1 MKTSTATVSIAGD
14 LREKLTAIA
23 KAGFDG
29 IEIFEQDFISFDLS
43 PADVRRM
50 ADDHGLEITLF
61 QPFRDF
67 EGLPEGPLRQRAFS
81 RARHKFDLM
90 CELGTDLML
99 VCSSVPVS
107 YTHLTLPTKA

>member
-14 LREKLTAIA
+14 LSEKLAAIA

-29 IEIFEQDFISFDLS
+29 IEIFEQDFISFDLR

-50 ADDHGLEITLF
+50 VSDHGLEITLF

-67 EGLPEGPLRQRAFS
+67 EGLPKGL
-81 RARHKFDLM
+81 
-90 CELGTDLML
+90 
-99 VCSSVPVS
+99 
-107 YTHLTLPTKA
+107 